1 MTEDINGVLNAGDV
15 PGLYKIEDAEEIM
28 TCGRKRCQQNGIPV
42 TKMNMNA
49 QYIISVRQNIHVIFA
64 MSPMGETFQMRLRM
78 FPSLI
83 NCCTIDWFTNWPA
96 EALLNVARGSIAD
109 EADMNLNEDE
119 EGVIEMFRVIHQSVE
134 VKVGEFWDEYR
145 RRSYVTPTSFLELL
159 TTYKKILIKERAD
172 TSKSKRR
179 YERGLKI
186 LETTAA
192 MVADLQE
199 ELTVKQPALEV
210 K

>member
-1 MTEDINGVLNAGDV
+1 M
-15 PGLYKIEDAEEIM
+15 
-28 TCGRKRCQQNGIPV
+28 
-42 TKMNMNA
+42 
-49 QYIISVRQNIHVIFA
+49 
-64 MSPMGETFQMRLRM
+64 
-78 FPSLI
+78 
-83 NCCTIDWFTNWPA
+83 
-96 EALLNVARGSIAD
+96 AD

-134 VKVGEFWDEYR
+134 TKVDEFYEEYR
-145 RRSYVTPTSFLELL
+145 RKSYVTPTSFLELL

-186 LETTAA
+186 LETTASV
-192 MVADLQE
+192 VADLKE